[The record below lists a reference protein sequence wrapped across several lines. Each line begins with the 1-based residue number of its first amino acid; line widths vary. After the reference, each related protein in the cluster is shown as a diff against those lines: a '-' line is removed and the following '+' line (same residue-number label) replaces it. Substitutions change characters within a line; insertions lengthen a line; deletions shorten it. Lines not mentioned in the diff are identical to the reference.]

1 MSLFQQA
8 LEVRERAHAPYSRFK
23 VGAAIRSSSG
33 KFFLGCNVENVA
45 YLEVTDSKKKKTM
58 YIKRPVQINNILFAD
73 PEMKEQI
80 KGFCV
85 LSEAKES
92 SDPIFQ
98 YQRGKK
104 IK

>member
-1 MSLFQQA
+1 MDGLLQ
-8 LEVRERAHAPYSRFK
+8 EVLAETAQGTCGELVKEEY
-23 VGAAIRSSSG
+23 
-33 KFFLGCNVENVA
+33 VEGMDEVL
-45 YLEVTDSKKKKTM
+45 YLEVPDPKKKKTM

-85 LSEAKES
+85 LSGAKEN

-98 YQRGKK
+98 YQRGKN